1 MIIDPSAFRQFE
13 LKGWQEI
20 ASRYDRGFASVTTQ
34 SVTPLLDAAR
44 VAKGTRVLDVACG
57 PGYAAA
63 AAATRGAIATG
74 VDFSSET
81 VEEARG
87 RYPGV
92 ELLVGDAEQLA
103 FLYTPIVAILMNFVR
118 RHQ

>member
-13 LKGWQEI
+13 HKGWQEI

-44 VAKGTRVLDVACG
+44 VAKGARVLDVACG

-63 AAATRGAIATG
+63 AAAARGAIATG
-74 VDFSSET
+74 VGFSSGK
-81 VEEARG
+81 VGEARG
-87 RYPGV
+87 RDPGV
-92 ELLVGDAEQLA
+92 EFLGGAAGRLA
-103 FLYTPIVAILMNFVR
+103 SSHSNF
-118 RHQ
+118 